1 MNYQSGFWIEAPALE
16 QALIVGFL
24 TIHCTQP
31 ALFHSQ
37 KCCCIF
43 LSCSPPR
50 TQPLFTWICEC
61 QQVGKGVRRERLP
74 GCSKGPSVWA
84 GNAQSQPSTQEHLS
98 ASSSSPTAKVTHHRR
113 ASCAKHWFNT
123 EHPRSSLWGHVFVVS
138 SHFKNR
144 KFCLIE
150 SWSALSLLPT
160 TGGQSGVYLVRLSL
174 VGAGPHSTHQ
184 WFILSALPV

>member
-1 MNYQSGFWIEAPALE
+1 MLASLLHTACL
-16 QALIVGFL
+16 VS
-24 TIHCTQP
+24 QP
-31 ALFHSQ
+31 EVLLHLFVL
-37 KCCCIF
+37 
-43 LSCSPPR
+43 LSPR

-61 QQVGKGVRRERLP
+61 QQVGRGVRRERLP

-84 GNAQSQPSTQEHLS
+84 GNAQSQPSTPEHLS
-98 ASSSSPTAKVTHHRR
+98 ASSSSPTAKVTHHRY
-113 ASCAKHWFNT
+113 ASCARHWFNT

-160 TGGQSGVYLVRLSL
+160 LEVNQV
-174 VGAGPHSTHQ
+174 
-184 WFILSALPV
+184 FIW